1 MSRQSRIHLISGLI
15 FAGAIAFSAAAQQPA
30 QAAETLNLTAIS
42 GYPPA
47 VSWVKATQDV
57 YIPAVDAALAKTGN
71 FKINWNQAFSGQ
83 ITKPRGE
90 LIGIESGL
98 GDLGIVP
105 TVFHAD
111 KVPLYN
117 FPFVTPFSTRDM
129 DLVADTY
136 VALEKSFPQ
145 FAKTWDEFNQV
156 NLSPAGAVDNYM
168 VFTRKPLT
176 TLDGMKGMKIGAA
189 GPNLPWV
196 EAAGATGVNTSLVD
210 MYNSLNTRLFEGVIM
225 YGYAA
230 GAFKLCEP
238 ANHVLDASIGA
249 TSGFSLNA
257 NKDIWTALPDEVKVA
272 LRAATPAWRKEIT
285 RITEDGAT
293 AQLAR
298 CKTEFGLKSAKLSD
312 ADRTKWAKSIPN
324 LAKKLASDLDA
335 KGQPGTAVLAAYM
348 NALRAAKQPIARDWD
363 RE

>member
-1 MSRQSRIHLISGLI
+1 M
-15 FAGAIAFSAAAQQPA
+15 FTAAAQPPV
-30 QAAETLNLTAIS
+30 QAAETINLSMIS

-83 ITKPRGE
+83 VTKPRGE
-90 LIGIESGL
+90 LEGIETGL

-136 VALEKSFPQ
+136 VDLEKRFPQ

-168 VFTRKPLT
+168 VFSRDPITS
-176 TLDGMKGMKIGAA
+176 LDQMKGMKIGAA

-238 ANHVLDASIGA
+238 ASYVLDASIGA

-257 NKDIWTALPDEVKVA
+257 NKDVWAALPDEVKVA
-272 LRAATPAWRKEIT
+272 LRKATPAWRKEIT
-285 RITEDGAT
+285 KITEDGAT

-298 CKTEFGLKSAKLSD
+298 CEKEFGLKSAQLSD
-312 ADRTKWAKSIPN
+312 ADRTKWAGLIPN

-335 KGQPGTAVLAAYM
+335 KGQPGTAVLVAYM
-348 NALRAAKQPIARDWD
+348 NALRAANLVVSMQQGRRQVRCPSPATGIANSRQ
-363 RE
+363 